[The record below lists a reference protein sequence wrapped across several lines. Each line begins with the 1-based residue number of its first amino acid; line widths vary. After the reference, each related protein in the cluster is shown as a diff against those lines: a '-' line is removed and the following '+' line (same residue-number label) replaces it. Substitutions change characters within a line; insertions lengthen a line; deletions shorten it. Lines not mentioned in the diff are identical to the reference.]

1 MANYLQFTT
10 KDGQP
15 FLVEVDDPLPAEM
28 RVGQDGRDD
37 ADEFD
42 LDDGEVQV
50 SISGAAQQAMGA
62 AKNTF
67 DEALDVVKSNAT
79 AFIGKINELPHP
91 PDEVS
96 VSFGLKGTCEL
107 GGAFVVAKAG
117 AEASYTVTLT
127 WNK

>member
-1 MANYLQFTT
+1 MANYLQFAT

-15 FLVEVDDPLPAEM
+15 FLVEVDELLPAEM
-28 RVGQDGRDD
+28 RAGQDWD

-50 SISGAAQQAMGA
+50 SMSGAARQAMGV

-67 DEALDVVKSNAT
+67 DEALDIVKSNAT
-79 AFIGKINELPHP
+79 AFIGKINELPNP

-96 VSFGLKGTCEL
+96 ISFGLKGTCEL

>member
-1 MANYLQFTT
+1 MANYLQFAT

-15 FLVEVDDPLPAEM
+15 FLVEVDEPLPAEM
-28 RVGQDGRDD
+28 RAGHDGD

-50 SISGAAQQAMGA
+50 SMSGAARQAMGV

-67 DEALDVVKSNAT
+67 DEALDIVKSNAT
-79 AFIGKINELPHP
+79 AFIGKINELPNP

-96 VSFGLKGTCEL
+96 ISFGLKGTCEL